1 MGIFLDYIWYT
12 RCKKSWQ
19 HWQNLAWAPFL
30 KGIERVRRL
39 TDRSTVLCNM
49 IVSLLWKRQVAVG
62 DNGG

>member
-19 HWQNLAWAPFL
+19 HWQNLAWAPFF
-30 KGIERVRRL
+30 KCIERVRRL

-49 IVSLLWKRQVAVG
+49 IVSLLW
-62 DNGG
+62 